1 MKPLYWDAINPF
13 TGQPF
18 TWDDP
23 NLYWGDPAY
32 YLEPGDP
39 GFVPYPNPN
48 QPPEKPPRMK
58 RQAYYPSRAAE
69 QILWLENFRNKLAG
83 YQTVLGLS
91 ALQVAAAIADAR
103 WLVYLLGS
111 WLPAV
116 RSFAPACT
124 DAANAAQS
132 GSGQAVMVLPVFT
145 APALPPAD
153 GTLPAVVPVL
163 PGALDRIFALVA
175 TIKDASGYLDSIGA
189 DLGLIGAQQSGPDYA
204 TLQPKL
210 DLKLQ
215 ASSVFIGWG
224 WQGYS
229 AFLDQ
234 LEIQVDRGTG
244 AGWTMLTW
252 DTTPDYTDTTPFP
265 ATPTKWKYRAI
276 YRVDDAQVGLWS
288 DVKEVVVGG

>member
-1 MKPLYWDAINPF
+1 MTPICIGAIPP
-13 TGQPF
+13 T
-18 TWDDP
+18 TSS
-23 NLYWGDPAY
+23 PA
-32 YLEPGDP
+32 
-39 GFVPYPNPN
+39 VPDLCLTRTPT
-48 QPPEKPPRMK
+48 K
-58 RQAYYPSRAAE
+58 RQAYYPCRAAE
-69 QILWLENFRNKLAG
+69 QILWLENFRNKVAA

-124 DAANAAQS
+124 DAANAAQA
-132 GSGQAVMVLPVFT
+132 GTGNTMVLPVFT
-145 APALPPAD
+145 PPNLPPVD

-163 PGALDRIFALVA
+163 PGALDRVFALVA
-175 TIKDASGYLDSIGA
+175 TIKDTSGYTEAVGA
-189 DLGLIGAQQSGPDYA
+189 DLGLVGAQQSGPDYA
-204 TLQPKL
+204 TLQPRLEHKV
-210 DLKLQ
+210 Q
-215 ASSVFIGWG
+215 AASVFIGWG
-224 WQGYS
+224 WQGFS
-229 AFLDQ
+229 AYLDQ
-234 LEIQVDRGTG
+234 LELQVDRGTG

-276 YRVDDAQVGLWS
+276 YRVADTQVGLWS